1 MTSKTFKCI
10 IAKHFTSKLVIQD
23 VVKKMGVRLKDIAQ
37 RVGKS
42 VTTVSRALNDY
53 DDVGVETKAEIVRV
67 ADEMGYSPNTL
78 AQRLQKRRS
87 DTIGL
92 IIPTPPERFADPFF
106 TELLAAVGDKASERG
121 YDMLVSTQ
129 PPGEQELMTYRKML
143 EGRLVDGFI
152 VARTHRQDARIE
164 YLAMQGFP
172 FVVFGSVEGDIE
184 FPFIDVDGEHGMRL
198 IAGHLYE
205 SGCRNVACIA
215 PHSDFSFASCRMEG
229 LQDGLA
235 ERGLQ
240 LKEENIRTGD
250 LSQSSGY
257 EHARDFLNKTDS
269 PDAIASC
276 NDLMAFGAIHAA
288 QELGLVVGKDV
299 CITGF
304 DDVPTAEHAHPPLTT
319 VHQPVREV
327 GGMVCEMLVKL
338 ISGEKLVRE
347 HILLQPTLVVRQS
360 CGEILNRN

>member
-1 MTSKTFKCI
+1 
-10 IAKHFTSKLVIQD
+10 
-23 VVKKMGVRLKDIAQ
+23 MGVRLKDIAQ

-53 DDVGVETKAEIVRV
+53 DDVGVDTKAEIIRV
-67 ADEMGYSPNTL
+67 AEEMGYSPNTY

-106 TELLAAVGDKASERG
+106 TELLAAVGDKASELG
-121 YDMLVSTQ
+121 YDMLVSPQ
-129 PPGEQELMTYRKML
+129 PPGDQELMTYRKML

-152 VARTHRQDARIE
+152 VARTRRQDTRIE
-164 YLAMQGFP
+164 YLARQGFP
-172 FVVFGSVEGDIE
+172 FVVFGSVEGDSE

-198 IAGHLYE
+198 IADHLYE

-215 PHSDFSFASCRMEG
+215 PHPQFMFASCRMQG

-250 LSQSSGY
+250 LSQKSGY
-257 EHARDFLNKTDS
+257 DNARDLLNKTDS

-288 QELGLVVGKDV
+288 QELGLTVGKDV

-304 DDVPTAEHAHPPLTT
+304 DDVPTAEHSHPPLTT
-319 VHQPVREV
+319 VHQPVREI
-327 GGMVCEMLVKL
+327 GGLICEMLVER
-338 ISGEKLVRE
+338 ICGESLEKE
-347 HILLQPTLVVRQS
+347 HIILKPSLVVRHS
-360 CGEILNRN
+360 CGEILNQN